1 MKPCAVLFVNPT
13 PQPSAHPGYLRN
25 LGFVVHEIDDW
36 PDDDQKV
43 RDDHV
48 VIVLLH
54 QASAAPML
62 AARMRAKPHF
72 GRRLLV
78 GLVPAETPLHAR
90 RDAEISGFDDVVS
103 DACASRDLSAKL
115 LRGLRA
121 RPELRCALP
130 PPMNGRSAA

>member
-1 MKPCAVLFVNPT
+1 VNPT
-13 PQPSAHPGYLRN
+13 PQQSAHPDYLRD
-25 LGFVVHEIDDW
+25 LGFLVHEIDNW
-36 PDDDQKV
+36 PEDDQKV
-43 RDDHV
+43 RDYQI
-48 VIVLLH
+48 VIVLLQ
-54 QASAAPML
+54 QAGAAPML

-90 RDAEISGFDDVVS
+90 RDAEISGFDEVVS
-103 DACASRDLSAKL
+103 DACDSRDLSAKL

-130 PPMNGRSAA
+130 PPINGRSAA